1 MEREIGELKQPHR
14 ILLGPGP
21 STLDYRVLRAMTT
34 PVVGYM
40 DPTFLHVMDETTEL
54 LRYVFKTENEK
65 TLVLSG
71 SGTAGMEASLMNLI
85 QKGDRV
91 LVGVA
96 GYFSQRI
103 SEIVKRCGGELIT
116 VEAPWGQI
124 IEPGEMKEAL
134 DKYEPPVVFMV
145 HGETSTGIE
154 QPLAEIGAMVRERDG
169 IFGVDSV
176 ASLGG
181 VPVETDEWNID
192 IIYSGSQKCLGAP
205 PGVAPVSINERAWQK
220 ISSRAAIPSFYLDLN
235 LIWKYWGSERVYH
248 HTPPMSL
255 IYGLREAL
263 RIIEEEGLEGRFKR
277 HEINSQ
283 ALLAGLG
290 AMGFSPFAQEGYGLV
305 TLNAIEVPEDI
316 DEGTVRKR
324 LLDEYNIEIVG
335 GLGPLAGKIWRIG
348 LMGTS
353 STRNNVLTILAA
365 LENILTDMDKPPA
378 ASGVSAA
385 VEVYRKKAR

>member
-40 DPTFLHVMDETTEL
+40 DLTFLHVMDETTEL

-154 QPLAEIGAMVRERDG
+154 QPLAEIGAMVRERG
-169 IFGVDSV
+169 VIFGVDSV

>member
-40 DPTFLHVMDETTEL
+40 DPTFLHVMDETMEL

-283 ALLAGLG
+283 ALLTGLG

-335 GLGPLAGKIWRIG
+335 GLGPLAGRIWRIG

>member
-335 GLGPLAGKIWRIG
+335 GLGPLAGRIWRIG